1 MTHLTMNEQ
10 IYMIAIWHL
19 GENAYG
25 VKIREKVID
34 MTGKSMVFGTLY
46 NNLNQ
51 LVKKGY
57 VVTKKGESERN
68 RGGNIKVFYNLTKD
82 GKVALQ
88 ESRSLQESLWLGIP
102 KNAFSFK

>member
-1 MTHLTMNEQ
+1 MSHLTMNEQ

-25 VKIREKVID
+25 VKIREKVMD

-46 NNLNQ
+46 NNLDQ

-57 VVTKKGESERN
+57 VMTEKGEPDTN
-68 RGGNIKVFYNLTKD
+68 RGGNTKVFYRISKV
-82 GKVALQ
+82 GKTALQ
-88 ESRSLQESLWLGIP
+88 ESRSLQESLWIGIP
-102 KNAFSFK
+102 RNAFSL